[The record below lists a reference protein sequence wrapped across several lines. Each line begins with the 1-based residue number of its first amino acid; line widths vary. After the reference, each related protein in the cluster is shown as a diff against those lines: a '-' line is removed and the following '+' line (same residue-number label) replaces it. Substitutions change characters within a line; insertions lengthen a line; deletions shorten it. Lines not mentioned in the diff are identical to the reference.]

1 MTANIGDRIII
12 DKMDGEPDYAGRT
25 GVVTHVDDFG
35 QLHGSW
41 GGCAVI
47 PQVDEF
53 RILGG
58 KEK

>member
-1 MTANIGDRIII
+1 MTVNIGDTIII
-12 DKMDGEPDYAGRT
+12 DKMEGEPDYNGRVGT
-25 GVVTHVDDFG
+25 ITHIDDFG

-58 KEK
+58 KQ